1 MATKGKRSN
10 EERTSDPA
18 AQQMLIR
25 ADELGI
31 GTAFSRAEDMA
42 PCNIGGA
49 GMCCKICGMGPCR
62 LTKDGQTGVCGATI
76 DTIQARN
83 FIRSIAAGSAA
94 HSDHGRDMAFTL
106 KAVAN
111 GETEGYRI
119 KDVAKLRVVASRYGI
134 PIEKRSPEEI
144 ANDLADL
151 YIAQFGQQRGE
162 LAPITR
168 APKKRQQV
176 WHDTNVTPRG
186 IDREVVE
193 ALHRTHMGDD
203 QEPTHILQHAIRTSL
218 ADGWGGSMI
227 ATDISDILFGT
238 PAPILGQANLGV
250 LRNDMVNVIVHG
262 HEPTLSQ
269 MIVAA
274 SQDPEII
281 EYAKAA
287 GAKGVNLAGI
297 CCTANEILM
306 RQGIPAA
313 GNFLH
318 QELAIL
324 TGAVEAMV
332 VDVQCV
338 MQALVDL
345 AANFHTQVITTSPK
359 VRIKGAVHIEFD
371 EHHALTIAKH
381 ILKTAIDNYQNRGE
395 THIPQIKS
403 ELIPGFSHE
412 YINYMLGG
420 SYRASFRPL
429 NDAIMSGRIR
439 GVAAIVGCNN
449 PRSKQDYLHTY
460 VTQEL
465 LKNDVLIVET
475 GCGAIAAAK
484 LGLLLGEAGLDKVG
498 PGLREVCETVGIPP
512 VLHMGSCVDNT
523 RILTVLTQ
531 MVEEGGLGDDIDQ
544 VPAVGLAPEWMS
556 EKALSIGAYCVASGA
571 YVIFGGASPI
581 SGMPDR
587 VADSDIVLNY
597 ISEGWEKL
605 YGGKMEFIADPD
617 EMIRRS
623 LAHIDKKRAA
633 LGLPVYDPQK
643 WGRSGDKRMLE
654 LEALP
659 LAERQAAL
667 YGQPVLNGTSG

>member
-1 MATKGKRSN
+1 MARGTRSI
-10 EERTSDPA
+10 EERSSDPA
-18 AQQMLIR
+18 AQEMLIR

-31 GTAFSRAEDMA
+31 GTAFTRAEDMV

-62 LTKDGQTGVCGATI
+62 LTKEGQTGVCGATI

-83 FIRSIAAGSAA
+83 LIRAISAGAAA

-111 GETEGYRI
+111 GETEGYLIR
-119 KDVAKLRVVASRYGI
+119 DVAKLRNIAMLNGI
-134 PIEKRSPEEI
+134 AIEGRSPNEI

-151 YIAQFGQQRGE
+151 YISQFGQQKGE
-162 LAPITR
+162 VIAAKR
-168 APKKRQQV
+168 APEKRQKIWRDQGV
-176 WHDTNVTPRG
+176 LPRG

-193 ALHRTHMGDD
+193 ALHRTHIGDD
-203 QEPTHILQHAIRTSL
+203 QDPEHILQHAIRTAL

-250 LRNDMVNVIVHG
+250 LKDDMVNVIVHG

-287 GAKGVNLAGI
+287 GAKGVNLSGI

-324 TGAVEAMV
+324 TGSVEAMV
-332 VDVQCV
+332 VDVQCI
-338 MQALVDL
+338 MQALVEL
-345 AANFHTQVITTSPK
+345 ANNFHTMIVTTSPK
-359 VRIKGAVHIEFD
+359 VKIKGATHIEFN
-371 EHHALTIAKH
+371 EHKALTIAKQ
-381 ILKTAIDNYQNRGE
+381 ILKTAIDNYKNRGN
-395 THIPQIKS
+395 THIPQIK
-403 ELIPGFSHE
+403 EDLIPGFSHE

-420 SYRASFRPL
+420 SYRSSFRPL
-429 NDAIMSGRIR
+429 NDAIMTGRIR

-460 VTQEL
+460 VTEQL
-465 LKNDVLIVET
+465 LKQDVLIVET

-484 LGLLLGEAGLDKVG
+484 LGLLLGEAGLNKVG
-498 PGLREVCETVGIPP
+498 SGLREICETVGIPP

-544 VPAVGLAPEWMS
+544 IPAVGLAPEWMS
-556 EKALSIGAYCVASGA
+556 EKALAIGTYCVASGA
-571 YVIFGGASPI
+571 YVIFGGSSPV

-587 VADSDIVLNY
+587 VSDSDIVSHY
-597 ISEGWEKL
+597 ISEGWERM
-605 YGGKMEFIADPD
+605 YGGKLEFIPDPD
-617 EMIRRS
+617 EMIRKT
-623 LAHIDKKRAA
+623 LEHIDKKRAA
-633 LGLPVYDPQK
+633 LGLPEYEPEK
-643 WGRSGDKRMLE
+643 FGRSGDARMLE
-654 LEALP
+654 LEQLP
-659 LAERQAAL
+659 LEEKRAAI
-667 YGQPVLNGTSG
+667 YGLAAD

>member
-1 MATKGKRSN
+1 MVKGKRSY
-10 EERTSDPA
+10 EEKTADPA
-18 AQQMLIR
+18 AIEMLIR

-31 GTAFSRAEDMA
+31 STAFSRADDMV

-83 FIRSIAAGSAA
+83 FTRAVAAGAAA

-111 GETEGYRI
+111 GETEGYVLR
-119 KDVAKLRVVASRYGI
+119 DVAKLRSIAAIYDI
-134 PIEKRSPEEI
+134 PIEGRSPSEI

-151 YIAQFGQQRGE
+151 YIAQFGQQKGK
-162 LAPITR
+162 IVVTKR
-168 APKKRQQV
+168 APKKRQQL
-176 WHDTNVTPRG
+176 WAERGILPRG

-193 ALHRTHMGDD
+193 CLHRTHIGDD
-203 QEPTHILQHAIRTSL
+203 QEPEHILLHSMRTAI
-218 ADGWGGSMI
+218 ADGWGGSLI

-250 LRNDMVNVIVHG
+250 LKDDMVNVVVHG
-262 HEPTLSQ
+262 HEPTLSE

-281 EYAKAA
+281 EYAQQA
-287 GAKGVNLAGI
+287 GAKGVNLSGI

-324 TGAVEAMV
+324 TGSVEAMV
-332 VDVQCV
+332 VDVQCI
-338 MQALVDL
+338 MQALVGL
-345 AANFHTQVITTSPK
+345 AANFHTKIITTSPK
-359 VRIKGAVHIEFD
+359 VRIKGAMHIEFD
-371 EHHALTIAKH
+371 EHKALTIAKS
-381 ILKTAIDNYQNRGE
+381 ILKTAIDNYKNRGK
-395 THIPQIKS
+395 THIPQVR
-403 ELIPGFSHE
+403 EDLIPGFSHE

-420 SYRASFRPL
+420 TFRASFRPL
-429 NDAIMSGRIR
+429 NDAIMTGRIR

-449 PRSKQDYLHTY
+449 PRSRQDYLHTY

-465 LKNDVLIVET
+465 LKQDVLIVET
-475 GCGAIAAAK
+475 GCGAIASAK
-484 LGLLLGEAGLDKVG
+484 LGLLLGEAGLEKVG
-498 PGLREVCETVGIPP
+498 PGLREICETVGIPP
-512 VLHMGSCVDNT
+512 VLHMGSCVDNS

-544 VPAVGLAPEWMS
+544 IPAVGLAPEWMS
-556 EKALSIGAYCVASGA
+556 EKALSIGSYCVASGA
-571 YVIFGGASPI
+571 YVIFGGSSPI

-587 VADSDIVLNY
+587 VADSDVVLNY

-617 EMIRRS
+617 EMIRRT
-623 LAHIDKKRAA
+623 LEHIDKKRAA
-633 LGLPVYDPQK
+633 LGLPIYDAEK
-643 WGRSGDKRMLE
+643 FGRSGDTRMLE
-654 LEALP
+654 LEKLP
-659 LAERQAAL
+659 VMDRREAL
-667 YGQPVLNGTSG
+667 YGVAAD

>member
-1 MATKGKRSN
+1 MAKGKRSY
-10 EERTSDPA
+10 EEQSSDPA

-31 GTAFSRAEDMA
+31 STAFSRADEMV

-111 GETEGYRI
+111 GQTEGYMIR
-119 KDVAKLRVVASRYGI
+119 DVAKLRTVAALYDI
-134 PIEKRSPEEI
+134 PIEGRSPEEI

-151 YIAQFGQQRGE
+151 YIAQFGQQTGKVVLTR
-162 LAPITR
+162 R
-168 APKKRQQV
+168 APVKRQKI
-176 WHDTNVTPRG
+176 WEDTKVTPRG

-193 ALHRTHMGDD
+193 ALHRTHIGDD
-203 QEPTHILQHAIRTSL
+203 QEPEHILQHAVRTAL
-218 ADGWGGSMI
+218 ADGWGGSLI

-250 LRNDMVNVIVHG
+250 LKDDYVNVIVHG

-269 MIVAA
+269 MVVAA
-274 SQDPEII
+274 SQAPDII
-281 EYAKAA
+281 EYARAA
-287 GAKGVNLAGI
+287 GAQGVNLSGI

-324 TGAVEAMV
+324 TGSVEAMV
-332 VDVQCV
+332 VDVQCI
-338 MQALVDL
+338 MQALVGL
-345 AANFHTQVITTSPK
+345 ASNFHTKIITTSPK
-359 VRIKGAVHIEFD
+359 VKIKGATHIEFD
-371 EHHALTIAKH
+371 EHKALTVAKQ
-381 ILKTAIDNYQNRGE
+381 ILRTAIDNYKNRGV
-395 THIPQIKS
+395 TQIPQVR
-403 ELIPGFSHE
+403 ENLVPGFSHE

-465 LKNDVLIVET
+465 LKQDVLVVET
-475 GCGAIAAAK
+475 GCGAIASAK

-498 PGLREVCETVGIPP
+498 PGLREICETVGIPP

-531 MVEEGGLGDDIDQ
+531 IVEEGGLGDDIDK

-556 EKALSIGAYCVASGA
+556 EKALAIGTYCVASGA
-571 YVIFGGASPI
+571 YVIFGGSSPI

-597 ISEGWEKL
+597 ISQGWEGL
-605 YGGKMEFIADPD
+605 YGGKMEFVPDPD
-617 EMIRRS
+617 EMIR
-623 LAHIDKKRAA
+623 LTLEHIDKKRAA
-633 LGLPVYDPQK
+633 LGLPVYDAQRFGK
-643 WGRSGDKRMLE
+643 SGDVRMVE
-654 LEALP
+654 LEKMP
-659 LAERQAAL
+659 LSERRAAL
-667 YGQPVLNGTSG
+667 YGVAAD

>member
-1 MATKGKRSN
+1 MAKAKRSY
-10 EERTSDPA
+10 EERTADPA
-18 AQQMLIR
+18 AQEMLIR

-31 GTAFSRAEDMA
+31 GTAFSRADDMV
-42 PCNIGGA
+42 PCNIGSA
-49 GMCCKICGMGPCR
+49 GMCCKLCGMGPCR

-83 FIRSIAAGSAA
+83 LIRAIAAGGAA

-111 GETEGYRI
+111 GEAEGYVIR
-119 KDVAKLRVVASRYGI
+119 DVAKLRIVAAKYDI
-134 PIEKRSPEEI
+134 PVQNRSPQEI

-151 YIAQFGQQRGE
+151 YISQFGQQKGRIV
-162 LAPITR
+162 PVIR
-168 APKKRQQV
+168 APEKRQLLWEEQGV
-176 WHDTNVTPRG
+176 IPRG

-193 ALHRTHMGDD
+193 ALHRTHIGDD
-203 QEPTHILQHAIRTSL
+203 QDPVHILQHAVRVGL

-227 ATDISDILFGT
+227 ATDVADILFGT

-250 LRNDMVNVIVHG
+250 LKNDMVNVVVHG
-262 HEPTLSQ
+262 HEPTLSE
-269 MIVAA
+269 MIVTA

-287 GAKGVNLAGI
+287 GANGINLSGI

-332 VDVQCV
+332 VDVQCI

-345 AANFHTQVITTSPK
+345 ASNFHTMVITTSPK
-359 VRIKGAVHIEFD
+359 VKIKGATHIEFD
-371 EHHALTIAKH
+371 EHRALSIAKE
-381 ILKTAIDNYQNRGE
+381 ILREAIDNYKNRGN
-395 THIPQIKS
+395 TQIPDVR
-403 ELIPGFSHE
+403 EDLIPGFSHE

-460 VTQEL
+460 VTQQL
-465 LKNDVLIVET
+465 LNQDVLIVET

-498 PGLREVCETVGIPP
+498 PGLREICETIGIPP

-531 MVEEGGLGDDIDQ
+531 MVEEGGLGDDIDMI
-544 VPAVGLAPEWMS
+544 PAVGLAPEWMS
-556 EKALSIGAYCVASGA
+556 EKALAIATYCVASGA
-571 YVIFGGASPI
+571 YVIFGGSSPV

-587 VADSDIVLNY
+587 MADSDLILRY
-597 ISEGWEKL
+597 ISEGWEEI
-605 YGGKMEFIADPD
+605 YGGKLEFIPDPD
-617 EMIRRS
+617 EMVRKT
-623 LAHIDKKRAA
+623 LEHIDKKRAA
-633 LGLPVYDPQK
+633 LGLPEYDPEMY
-643 WGRSGDKRMLE
+643 GRSGDARMLE
-654 LEALP
+654 LEKLP
-659 LAERQAAL
+659 VDARKEAL
-667 YGQPVLNGTSG
+667 YGIAAD

>member
-1 MATKGKRSN
+1 MPKKQRTV
-10 EERTSDPA
+10 EEKTIDPA
-18 AQQMLIR
+18 AQEMLVR

-31 GTAFSRAEDMA
+31 GTAFSRADDMS
-42 PCNIGGA
+42 PCNVGST
-49 GMCCKICGMGPCR
+49 GMCCKLCGMGPCR
-62 LTKDGQTGVCGATI
+62 LTKEGQTGVCGATI

-83 FIRSIAAGSAA
+83 LIRAIAAGGAA

-111 GETEGYRI
+111 GEAEGYTIR
-119 KDVAKLRVVASRYGI
+119 DVAKLRTVAARYEI
-134 PIEKRSPEEI
+134 PIEGRAPEEI

-151 YIAQFGQQRGE
+151 YISQFGQQKGE
-162 LAPITR
+162 ISPVIR
-168 APKKRQQV
+168 APKKRQELWREQGV
-176 WHDTNVTPRG
+176 IPRG

-193 ALHRTHMGDD
+193 ALHRTHIGDD
-203 QEPTHILQHAIRTSL
+203 QDPEHLLNHAVRTSL

-227 ATDISDILFGT
+227 ATDAADILFGT
-238 PAPILGQANLGV
+238 PAPLLGQANLGV
-250 LRNDMVNVIVHG
+250 LKDNMVNVVVHG
-262 HEPTLSQ
+262 HEPTLSE

-287 GAKGVNLAGI
+287 GAEGISLSGI

-324 TGAVEAMV
+324 TGSVEAMV
-332 VDVQCV
+332 VDVQCI

-345 AANFHTQVITTSPK
+345 ASNFHTKIITTSPK
-359 VRIKGAVHIEFD
+359 VKIKGGTHIEFD
-371 EHHALTIAKH
+371 EKHALSIAKD
-381 ILKTAIDNYQNRGE
+381 ILRASIDNYKNRGE
-395 THIPQIKS
+395 TQIPQVK
-403 ELIPGFSHE
+403 EDLIPGFSHE

-420 SYRASFRPL
+420 AYRASFRPL

-449 PRSKQDYLHTY
+449 PRSSQDYLHTK
-460 VTQEL
+460 VTKEL
-465 LKNDVLIVET
+465 LKKDVLVVET
-475 GCGAIAAAK
+475 GCGAIASAK
-484 LGLLLGEAGLDKVG
+484 LGLLLGEAGLDQVG
-498 PGLREVCETVGIPP
+498 PGLREVCEAVGIPP

-544 VPAVGLAPEWMS
+544 IPAVGLAPEWMS
-556 EKALSIGAYCVASGA
+556 EKALAIGTYCVASGA
-571 YVIFGGASPI
+571 YVIFGGSSPV

-587 VADSDIVLNY
+587 VADSDIVSNY
-597 ISEGWEKL
+597 ISQGWEEI
-605 YGGKMEFIADPD
+605 YGGKLEFIADPE
-617 EMIRRS
+617 EMIAAT
-623 LAHIDKKRAA
+623 LEHIDKKRAA
-633 LGLPVYDPQK
+633 LGLPEYDPDRF
-643 WGRSGDKRMLE
+643 GESGDTRMLE
-654 LEALP
+654 IEQLP
-659 LAERQAAL
+659 LEERVSAIYGVAAD
-667 YGQPVLNGTSG
+667 

>member
-1 MATKGKRSN
+1 MAKQKRSP
-10 EERTSDPA
+10 EEYSIDPA
-18 AQQMLIR
+18 AQEMIIR
-25 ADELGI
+25 ADEMGLT
-31 GTAFSRAEDMA
+31 TAFTRADAMA

-49 GMCCKICGMGPCR
+49 GMCCKLCGMGPCR
-62 LTKDGQTGVCGATI
+62 LTKDGQTGICGATI

-83 FIRSIAAGSAA
+83 LIRAIAAGAAA

-111 GETEGYRI
+111 GEAEGYTIRDI
-119 KDVAKLRVVASRYGI
+119 AKLRNIAAKYGI
-134 PIEKRSPEEI
+134 AIEGRAPEEI

-151 YIAQFGQQRGE
+151 YIAQFGQQRGQ
-162 LAPITR
+162 LAPVIR
-168 APKKRQQV
+168 APKKRQKLWAERGV
-176 WHDTNVTPRG
+176 IPRG
-186 IDREVVE
+186 VDREVVE
-193 ALHRTHMGDD
+193 SLHRTHIGDD
-203 QEPTHILQHAIRTSL
+203 QDAVHILSHAIRTAL

-238 PAPILGQANLGV
+238 PAPVLGQANLGV
-250 LRNDMVNVIVHG
+250 LKDDMVNVIVHG

-281 EYAKAA
+281 EYARAA
-287 GAKGVNLAGI
+287 GANGVNLSGI

-313 GNFLH
+313 GNFLQ

-332 VDVQCV
+332 VDVQCI

-345 AANFHTQVITTSPK
+345 AGNFHTKVITTSPK
-359 VRIKGAVHIEFD
+359 VQIKGAMHIQFD
-371 EHHALTIAKH
+371 EHKALTIAKQ
-381 ILKTAIDNYQNRGE
+381 ILRVAIDNYKNRGE
-395 THIPQIKS
+395 TQIPDVR
-403 ELIPGFSHE
+403 EDLIPGFSHE

-429 NDAIMSGRIR
+429 NDAIMAGRIR

-449 PRSKQDYLHTY
+449 PRSQHDYMHTL
-460 VTQEL
+460 VGREL
-465 LKNDVLIVET
+465 LKQDVLVVET
-475 GCGAIAAAK
+475 GCGAIASAK
-484 LGLLLGEAGLDKVG
+484 LGLLLGEAGLDQVG

-512 VLHMGSCVDNT
+512 VLHMGSCVDNS

-544 VPAVGLAPEWMS
+544 IPAVGLAPEWMS
-556 EKALSIGAYCVASGA
+556 EKALSIATYCVASGA
-571 YVIFGGASPI
+571 YVIFGGASPL
-581 SGMPDR
+581 SGMPDK
-587 VADSDIVLNY
+587 VTGSDLVLHY
-597 ISEGWEKL
+597 ISEGWEEL
-605 YGGKMEFIADPD
+605 YGGKLEFVQEPE
-617 EMIRRS
+617 EMIRRT
-623 LAHIDKKRAA
+623 LDHIDKKRAA
-633 LGLPVYDPQK
+633 LGLPVYDPARF
-643 WGRSGDKRMLE
+643 GRSGDARMEE
-654 LEALP
+654 LERLP

-667 YGQPVLNGTSG
+667 YGMPSS

>member
-1 MATKGKRSN
+1 MAKERRPH
-10 EERTSDPA
+10 EERTADPA
-18 AQQMLIR
+18 AQEMLYR
-25 ADELGI
+25 ADELGLS
-31 GTAFSRAEDMA
+31 TAFTRVDELV
-42 PCNIGGA
+42 PCNIGSA
-49 GMCCKICGMGPCR
+49 GMCCKLCGMGPCR
-62 LTKDGQTGVCGATI
+62 LTKDGMTGICGATI

-83 FIRSIAAGSAA
+83 FIRAIAAGAAA
-94 HSDHGRDMAFTL
+94 HSDHGRDMAFIL

-111 GETEGYRI
+111 HQAEGYSI
-119 KDVAKLRVVASRYGI
+119 KDVAKLRMVASYYNI
-134 PIEKRSPEEI
+134 PIEGRSPEEI

-151 YIAQFGQQRGE
+151 YIAQFGQQKGE
-162 LAPITR
+162 IAPARR
-168 APKKRQQV
+168 APAKRQALWRDLGV
-176 WHDTNVTPRG
+176 MPRG

-193 ALHRTHMGDD
+193 ALHRTHIGDD
-203 QEPTHILQHAIRTSL
+203 QDPVHILQHAVRTALS
-218 ADGWGGSMI
+218 DGWGGSLI

-238 PAPILGQANLGV
+238 PAPLLGQANLGV
-250 LRNDMVNVIVHG
+250 LRDDMVNVIVHG

-269 MIVAA
+269 MVVAA

-287 GAKGVNLAGI
+287 GAKGVNLSGI

-332 VDVQCV
+332 VDVQCI
-338 MQALVDL
+338 MQALTDL
-345 AANFHTQVITTSPK
+345 AANFHTKIITTSPK
-359 VRIKGAVHIEFD
+359 VRIKGALHIEFD
-371 EHHALTIAKH
+371 EHKALTIAKE
-381 ILKTAIDNYQNRGE
+381 ILKTAIDNYKNRGE
-395 THIPQIKS
+395 THIPRVK
-403 ELIPGFSHE
+403 ENLIPGFSHE

-429 NDAIMSGRIR
+429 NDAIMAGRIR

-465 LKNDVLIVET
+465 LKQDVLVVET
-475 GCGAIAAAK
+475 GCGAIASAK

-498 PGLREVCETVGIPP
+498 PGLREVCEAIGIPP

-531 MVEEGGLGDDIDQ
+531 MVAEGGLGDDIDQ
-544 VPAVGLAPEWMS
+544 IPAVGLAPEWMS
-556 EKALSIGAYCVASGA
+556 EKALSIGVYCVASGA
-571 YVIFGGASPI
+571 YVIFGGSSPV

-587 VADSDIVLNY
+587 VSDSDLILRY

-605 YGGKMEFIADPD
+605 YGGKMEFVADPD
-617 EMIRRS
+617 EMVRRT
-623 LAHIDKKRAA
+623 LEHIDKKRAA
-633 LGLPVYDPQK
+633 LGLPEYDPK
-643 WGRSGDKRMLE
+643 RFGRSGDHRVLE
-654 LEALP
+654 LESLP
-659 LAERQAAL
+659 LRERVKAL
-667 YGQPVLNGTSG
+667 YGVAAD

>member
-1 MATKGKRSN
+1 MATK
-10 EERTSDPA
+10 RTPQEQSVDPA

-25 ADELGI
+25 AEELKI
-31 GTAFSRAEDMA
+31 DTAFTRADAMTA
-42 PCNIGGA
+42 CNIGAA
-49 GMCCKICGMGPCR
+49 GMCCKQCGMGPCR
-62 LTKDGQTGVCGATI
+62 LTKDGQVGVCGATI

-83 FIRSIAAGSAA
+83 FIRSVAAGSAA

-119 KDVAKLRVVASRYGI
+119 RDVAKLRMVASKYNI
-134 PIEKRSPEEI
+134 PVEGRAPEEI
-144 ANDLADL
+144 ANELADL

-162 LAPITR
+162 IVPAIR
-168 APKKRQQV
+168 APKKRLKIWRDNGV
-176 WHDTNVTPRG
+176 VPRG
-186 IDREVVE
+186 VDREVVE
-193 ALHRTHMGDD
+193 ALHRTHIGDD
-203 QEPTHILQHAIRTSL
+203 QDAEHILLHAIRTGL

-227 ATDISDILFGT
+227 ATDVSDILFGT

-250 LRNDMVNVIVHG
+250 LKDDMVNVIVHG

-281 EYAKAA
+281 EYAKQA
-287 GAKGVNLAGI
+287 GAKGVSLSGI
-297 CCTANEILM
+297 CCTANEVLV

-318 QELAIL
+318 QELAII

-345 AANFHTQVITTSPK
+345 ASRFHTKVITTSPK
-359 VRIKGAVHIEFD
+359 VRITGATHIEFD
-371 EHHALTIAKH
+371 EHKALTIAKT
-381 ILKTAIDNYQNRGE
+381 ILKEAIDNYKNRGK
-395 THIPQIKS
+395 TQIPQVV
-403 ELIPGFSHE
+403 EDLIPGFSHE

-420 SYRASFRPL
+420 TYRASFRPL
-429 NDAIMSGRIR
+429 NDAIITGRIR

-449 PRSKQDYLHTY
+449 PRSSQDYLHNY
-460 VTQEL
+460 VTKEL
-465 LKNDVLIVET
+465 LKQDVLVVQT
-475 GCGAIAAAK
+475 GCGAIASAK
-484 LGLLLGEAGLDKVG
+484 LGLMLGEAGLTEVG
-498 PGLREVCETVGIPP
+498 PGLREICETVGIPP

-531 MVEEGGLGDDIDQ
+531 MVEEGGLGDDIDK

-556 EKALSIGAYCVASGA
+556 EKALAIATYCVASGA
-571 YVIFGGASPI
+571 YVIFGGSSPI

-587 VADSDIVLNY
+587 MADSDKVLHY
-597 ISEGWEKL
+597 ISSGWEKL
-605 YGGKMEFIADPD
+605 YGGKLEFIPDPD
-617 EMIRRS
+617 EMIKAT
-623 LAHIDKKRAA
+623 LAHIDAKRTA
-633 LGLPVYDPQK
+633 LGLVDYDATRFGK
-643 WGRSGDKRMLE
+643 SGDAKMIA

-659 LAERQAAL
+659 VSEQRKAIYGTAAD
-667 YGQPVLNGTSG
+667 